1 MAAAVCKCFPPVR
14 PPPQLLRLR
23 PPPDPSLVWHLLSD
37 EPFQKAPDCAWSPLL
52 GPGGVPSSSL
62 VLSPPT
68 LILALALLFCG
79 VLALAV
85 VCAFCILVKRRGV
98 RKGSEAVSTEAIV
111 TSGDHLWSYNSMKSH
126 HNTHL
131 NPMVG
136 SMYGSS
142 GMVHGVATPA
152 SLRHYNNN
160 VQHVQQMA
168 PPMLRHAQSAHFVRQ
183 GTLRIVPGS
192 PPGAVAVDPSSFH
205 TMGRHYEEI
214 GDPSAHYAYGSGV
227 PQGNVA
233 YPLHHAHQGGG
244 LPYVVNCGPG
254 GGGISYTL
262 GAGAPSGQQMRRDNI
277 TPSSRHSVRR
287 PPPACRPPP
296 PPQEME
302 ESQCSPRS
310 TASTSSSSSFD
321 HELSTVMG
329 GRGVAGAP
337 EDPQP
342 RREYL
347 GPTTLA
353 ASGHP
358 PSSNEGDS
366 SPPIMGRESG
376 YGTAPSRQWRT
387 PPGSAGKGVDD
398 DATSPPL
405 HAAPSIQHSM
415 TYV

>member
-1 MAAAVCKCFPPVR
+1 MAAAVCQCLSSVQ
-14 PPPQLLRLR
+14 PPQLRLR

-37 EPFQKAPDCAWSPLL
+37 EPFVKAPDCAWSPLL
-52 GPGGVPSSSL
+52 GPNGAPSSLALTS
-62 VLSPPT
+62 PT
-68 LILALALLFCG
+68 LILSLAALLIL

-85 VCAFCILVKRRGV
+85 VCAFCILAKRRRV
-98 RKGSEAVSTEAIV
+98 HKGSEAVSTEAIV

-126 HNTHL
+126 HATHH
-131 NPMVG
+131 NPLVG

-142 GMVHGVATPA
+142 GMMHGVATPA

-160 VQHVQQMA
+160 VQHVQQGV
-168 PPMLRHAQSAHFVRQ
+168 PPMMRHAQSAHFVRQ
-183 GTLRIVPGS
+183 GTLRIVPGDH
-192 PPGAVAVDPSSFH
+192 PGAVAVDASSFH
-205 TMGRHYEEI
+205 TLGRHYEEI
-214 GDPSAHYAYGSGV
+214 GDPSAHYSYGSGA
-227 PQGNVA
+227 NVA
-233 YPLHHAHQGGG
+233 YPLHPSGAVHHGGG

-262 GAGAPSGQQMRRDNI
+262 GTAANQGKIFGRENL
-277 TPSSRHSVRR
+277 TPPSRHSVRR

-296 PPQEME
+296 PPQESE
-302 ESQCSPRS
+302 QCSPRS
-310 TASTSSSSSFD
+310 EVSSSSTSSYD

-329 GRGVAGAP
+329 GRVPVGGAP
-337 EDPQP
+337 EDPLP

-353 ASGHP
+353 AGAGP

-366 SPPIMGRESG
+366 SPPLMGRESG

-387 PPGSAGKGVDD
+387 PPGSAGKGSGDD
-398 DATSPPL
+398 TSSPPL
-405 HAAPSIQHSM
+405 HPAPSIQQSM

>member
-1 MAAAVCKCFPPVR
+1 MASTVCSCLPLQ
-14 PPPQLLRLR
+14 PPQLRLR

-37 EPFQKAPDCAWSPLL
+37 EPFKKAPDCAWSPLL
-52 GPGGVPSSSL
+52 GPGGAPSTSIS
-62 VLSPPT
+62 LSPPS
-68 LILALALLFCG
+68 LIIALALLLIG
-79 VLALAV
+79 VLAVAV
-85 VCAFCILVKRRGV
+85 VCAFCIVVKRRGV

-142 GMVHGVATPA
+142 GMMHGGATPA

-168 PPMLRHAQSAHFVRQ
+168 PPPHLLRHAQSAHFVRQ

-192 PPGAVAVDPSSFH
+192 PPGAIAVDPSSFH
-205 TMGRHYEEI
+205 TLGRHYEEI
-214 GDPSAHYAYGSGV
+214 GDPYAYGSQGGGV
-227 PQGNVA
+227 PMGNVA
-233 YPLHHAHQGGG
+233 YPLHPSAHHGG

-262 GAGAPSGQQMRRDNI
+262 GTAAGQGMRREGPSTI
-277 TPSSRHSVRR
+277 TPPSRHSVRR

-302 ESQCSPRS
+302 QSQCSPRS
-310 TASTSSSSSFD
+310 TASSSSSFD
-321 HELSTVMG
+321 HELSSVMG
-329 GRGVAGAP
+329 GRPPPGVAP
-337 EDPQP
+337 DDPQP

-353 ASGHP
+353 AAGP
-358 PSSNEGDS
+358 PSSNEGDA
-366 SPPIMGRESG
+366 SPPMMGRESG

-387 PPGSAGKGVDD
+387 PPGSAGKGVVDD
-398 DATSPPL
+398 TASPPL
-405 HAAPSIQHSM
+405 HPAPSIQQSM